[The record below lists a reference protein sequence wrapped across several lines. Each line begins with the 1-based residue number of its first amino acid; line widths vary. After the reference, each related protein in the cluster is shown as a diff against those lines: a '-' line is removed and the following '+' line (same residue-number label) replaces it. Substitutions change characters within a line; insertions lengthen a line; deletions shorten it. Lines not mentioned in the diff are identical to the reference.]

1 MFSSLVSRKFD
12 TFYVPFNTF
21 KSGIWSCK
29 QTIWGIT
36 GHLKWSSGHEDEEL
50 TFCILS
56 YGGFSLKF
64 YVFIYE
70 NTPEY
75 TAPVAEGSQR
85 YWQIGIY
92 LIMYCLIYCHLPV
105 QN

>member
-12 TFYVPFNTF
+12 TFCVPFNTF

-50 TFCILS
+50 TYFASFLMEA
-56 YGGFSLKF
+56 L
-64 YVFIYE
+64 
-70 NTPEY
+70 
-75 TAPVAEGSQR
+75 A
-85 YWQIGIY
+85 
-92 LIMYCLIYCHLPV
+92 
-105 QN
+105 